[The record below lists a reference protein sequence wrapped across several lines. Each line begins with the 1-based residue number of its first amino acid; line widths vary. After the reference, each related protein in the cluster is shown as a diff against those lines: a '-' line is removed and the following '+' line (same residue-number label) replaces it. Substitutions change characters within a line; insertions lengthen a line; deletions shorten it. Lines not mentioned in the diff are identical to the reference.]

1 MKDLI
6 TKKQRHLLWQD
17 ELGDD
22 FLLLKY
28 CEVYRYSEDVMR
40 VVVFTLKNPPSELAL
55 LRKQG
60 VILREFKTDDPL
72 LLLDIDK
79 QYLPRIIAMGE
90 FKRRPN
96 KNGAW
101 IKDKE
106 HRLAHKI
113 LPYRPDSLTKNP
125 S

>member
-6 TKKQRHLLWQD
+6 SRSQRHLLWQD
-17 ELGDD
+17 ELGDN
-22 FLLLKY
+22 FILLKY
-28 CEVYRYSEDVMR
+28 GEVYRYSQDILR
-40 VVVFTLKNPPSELAL
+40 VVVFAVKNPPKELSL

-60 VILREFKTDDPL
+60 VILNEFRTDDPL
-72 LLLDIDK
+72 LILDIDK

-106 HRLAHKI
+106 QRLAHKI
-113 LPYRPDSLTKNP
+113 LPYRPDSLTKE
-125 S
+125 